1 VVRARGRLAVAGTAL
16 AACAVAAGTVAV
28 ALLPA
33 ARAVDV
39 LAAVQLAGVA
49 GVLTGVLRN
58 RPARPVVWLVLL
70 GAAVLYGAAWWAVVL
85 DAGGVVVALACTGAF
100 LALGRVVVLVGRQRE
115 QDAAVDAVD
124 VALLAIAAASSSLTL
139 VAVLHAG
146 PRSAGSGATA
156 EAWLAAQAAGVVVVA
171 AAAAWA
177 VVTGR
182 LRSTAVRLLL
192 VVAAGLLVW
201 HLATISAAL
210 GSGYAPGSAADASL
224 VVAWSAFVAAAWHPS
239 MRALGRPV
247 APSGRRFPATLA
259 VLGAGVTLVVLPG
272 LSRWSTSAEPTPVL
286 VAASAATVALLVLRQ
301 WLSARSARRGGGV
314 DPLTG
319 LGTRRSLIQALAGR
333 LADPGSPPALLCVV
347 DLEAFADVN
356 ATRGHAAG
364 DQALA
369 GVAERLVQAAP
380 AGSRTYRTSGDGFA
394 VLAPAEAPPGGT
406 GAPGGTAP
414 AATTTA
420 TAPATAPAAAPA
432 AEDAGTPS
440 LTARNLIAALSQPFD
455 VPGGQV
461 RLRGR
466 VGEVVL
472 PGRPDDD
479 PDDSAAVAMAATA
492 QLGDAELALAEAV
505 RRRVPALRATPHLL
519 AVRHDE
525 RALAARLPAALA
537 GGEVVPHY
545 QPIVRLGGTCAD
557 DRVSGHEALAR
568 WQHPERGTLGADRLV
583 PLAERLGVLRDVDE
597 AVLRVAL
604 RECSRWRSAGD
615 PALTVSVNASAST
628 LLRPDLPAVVLDA
641 LARAGLPGTA
651 LVLEITEGSW
661 LSDRERIAE
670 RLGVLREHGVR
681 VAVDDFGTGYASLD
695 YLVSFPVDS
704 LKVDRSLVR
713 RIEEPACAR
722 LLGGVVDI
730 ARDLGV
736 LALAEGV
743 DTAEQVELARRLGFG
758 AVQGHAVGAAV
769 PRPQQADPPLAETAP

>member
-1 VVRARGRLAVAGTAL
+1 MAREGSRRAPAAAAAGAVLAAAAVVAGAT
-16 AACAVAAGTVAV
+16 AV

-33 ARAVDV
+33 PTAVDV
-39 LAAVQLAGVA
+39 LAAVQLAGVVGVLA
-49 GVLTGVLRN
+49 GVVRN
-58 RPARPVVWLVLL
+58 QPARPVVWLVLL

-85 DAGGVVVALACTGAF
+85 DAGAVVVALACTGAF
-100 LALGRVVVLVGRQRE
+100 LALGRVVALVGRQRE

-124 VALLAIAAASSSLTL
+124 VSLLAIAAASSSLTL
-139 VAVLHAG
+139 VSVLHSDSRGA
-146 PRSAGSGATA
+146 GATA

-182 LRSTAVRLLL
+182 LRSPAVRLLL
-192 VVAAGLLVW
+192 VVAAGLVVW
-201 HLATISAAL
+201 HVSTIAAAL
-210 GSGYAPGSAADASL
+210 GDGYAPGSPADAAL
-224 VVAWSAFVAAAWHPS
+224 VVAWSGFVAAAWHPS

-272 LSRWSTSAEPTPVL
+272 LSRWSAAREPTPVL
-286 VAASAATVALLVLRQ
+286 VAASAATVALLALRQ
-301 WLSARSARRGGGV
+301 WLSARGVRRSAGV

-319 LGTRRSLIQALAGR
+319 LGTRRSLLQALAGR
-333 LADPGSPPALLCVV
+333 LADPSSPPALLCVV

-364 DQALA
+364 DEALA
-369 GVAERLVQAAP
+369 AVAERLERAAP
-380 AGSRTYRTSGDGFA
+380 SGSRAYRTSGDGFA
-394 VLAPAEAPPGGT
+394 VLAPAGD
-406 GAPGGTAP
+406 APGTSAP
-414 AATTTA
+414 SGAGGGEDAAPSAAPSTTA
-420 TAPATAPAAAPA
+420 QDLL
-432 AEDAGTPS
+432 DA
-440 LTARNLIAALSQPFD
+440 LTQPFE

-466 VGEVVL
+466 VGEVLL
-472 PGRPDDD
+472 PGRPLED
-479 PDDSAAVAMAATA
+479 PDDAAAVAMAATA

-505 RRRVPALRATPHLL
+505 RRRVPSLRATPHLL

-525 RALAARLPAALA
+525 RLLAARLPAALE

-545 QPIVRLGGTCAD
+545 QPIVRLGAARDD

-583 PLAERLGVLRDVDE
+583 PLAERLGVVRDVDE
-597 AVLRVAL
+597 AVLRLAL
-604 RECSRWRSAGD
+604 VECARWRSDAAPD
-615 PALTVSVNASAST
+615 LTVSVNASAST
-628 LLRPDLPAVVLDA
+628 LLRPDLTTAVLDA
-641 LARAGLPGTA
+641 LAGARVPGTA

-670 RLGVLREHGVR
+670 RLAVLREHGVR

-743 DTAEQVELARRLGFG
+743 DTPAQVELARGLGFG
-758 AVQGHAVGAAV
+758 AVQGHAVGVAV
-769 PRPQQADPPLAETAP
+769 PSPQAVDPPLAETAS

>member
-1 VVRARGRLAVAGTAL
+1 MAGSVL
-16 AACAVAAGTVAV
+16 AACAVAAGTAAV
-28 ALLPA
+28 ALLPQ

-39 LAAVQLAGVA
+39 LSVVQLAGVA
-49 GVLTGVLRN
+49 GVLAGLVRN

-85 DAGGVVVALACTGAF
+85 DAGAAVVALACTGAF

-139 VAVLHAG
+139 VAVLPSGSRGAG
-146 PRSAGSGATA
+146 LTA
-156 EAWLAAQAAGVVVVA
+156 DAWLAAQAAGVVVVA

-182 LRSTAVRLLL
+182 LRSTSVRLLL

-201 HLATISAAL
+201 HLATIAAAL
-210 GSGYAPGSAADASL
+210 GGGYAPGSAADASL

-272 LSRWSTSAEPTPVL
+272 LSRWSAAAEPTPVL
-286 VAASAATVALLVLRQ
+286 LAASAATVALLVLRQ
-301 WLSARSARRGGGV
+301 WLSARSVRRSGGV

-319 LGTRRSLIQALAGR
+319 LGTRRSLLQALAGR
-333 LADPGSPPALLCVV
+333 LADPASPPALLCVV

-364 DQALA
+364 DLALA
-369 GVAERLVQAAP
+369 GVAQRLAEAAP
-380 AGSRTYRTSGDGFA
+380 PGSRTYRTSGDGFA
-394 VLAPAEAPPGGT
+394 VLAPAEGTADQPGADAAT
-406 GAPGGTAP
+406 GPGDAAPGGTPNGTP
-414 AATTTA
+414 AEAG
-420 TAPATAPAAAPA
+420 
-432 AEDAGTPS
+432 GTPS
-440 LTARNLIAALSQPFD
+440 STAQGLLAALSLPFE

-466 VGEVVL
+466 VGEVLL

-479 PDDSAAVAMAATA
+479 PDDAAAVAMAATA

-545 QPIVRLGGTCAD
+545 QPIVTLGATCAD

-568 WQHPERGTLGADRLV
+568 WQHPGRGTLGADRLV
-583 PLAERLGVLRDVDE
+583 PLAERLGVVRDVDE
-597 AVLRVAL
+597 AVLRLAL
-604 RECSRWRSAGD
+604 LECSRWRSTAD
-615 PALTVSVNASAST
+615 PELRVSVNASAST
-628 LLRPDLPAVVLDA
+628 LLRPDLSYAVLDA
-641 LARAGLPGTA
+641 LVRAGLPGTA

-743 DTAEQVELARRLGFG
+743 DTPEQVELARRLGFG
-758 AVQGHAVGAAV
+758 AVQGHAVGVAV
-769 PRPQQADPPLAETAP
+769 PRPLSAEPPLAETAS

>member
-1 VVRARGRLAVAGTAL
+1 MVRARGRLAVAGTAL
-16 AACAVAAGTVAV
+16 AACAVAAGAVAV

-33 ARAVDV
+33 GRAVDV

-100 LALGRVVVLVGRQRE
+100 LALGRVVVLAGRQRE

-171 AAAAWA
+171 AAGAWA

-182 LRSTAVRLLL
+182 LRSTSVRLLL

-210 GSGYAPGSAADASL
+210 GGGYAPGSAADASL

-272 LSRWSTSAEPTPVL
+272 LSRWSTTAEPTPVL

-369 GVAERLVQAAP
+369 SVAERLVRAAP
-380 AGSRTYRTSGDGFA
+380 PGSRTYRTSGDGFA
-394 VLAPAEAPPGGT
+394 VLAPAEAPSPGT
-406 GAPGGTAP
+406 AAPGGTAAPDP
-414 AATTTA
+414 APT
-420 TAPATAPAAAPA
+420 A

-440 LTARNLIAALSQPFD
+440 TTAQSLLAALSQPFD

-545 QPIVRLGGTCAD
+545 QPIVRLGSTCAD

-568 WQHPERGTLGADRLV
+568 WQHPDRGTLGADRLV

-604 RECSRWRSAGD
+604 RECSRWRSTGD

-641 LARAGLPGTA
+641 LERTGLPGTA

-670 RLGVLREHGVR
+670 RLAVLREHGVR

-743 DTAEQVELARRLGFG
+743 DTTGQVELARQLGFG

-769 PRPQQADPPLAETAP
+769 PRPQAADPPLAETAS